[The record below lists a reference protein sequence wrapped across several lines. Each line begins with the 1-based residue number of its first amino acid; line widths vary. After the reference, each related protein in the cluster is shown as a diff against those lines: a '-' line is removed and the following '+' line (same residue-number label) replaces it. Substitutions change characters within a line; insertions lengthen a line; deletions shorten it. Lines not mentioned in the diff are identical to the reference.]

1 MKGTNLESE
10 REKND
15 ESTLRCPR
23 GPNIKSTIQFTRY
36 KANIEK
42 LTKML

>member
-1 MKGTNLESE
+1 MKGTDLESE

-23 GPNIKSTIQFTRY
+23 GPSIKSTIQFTRY